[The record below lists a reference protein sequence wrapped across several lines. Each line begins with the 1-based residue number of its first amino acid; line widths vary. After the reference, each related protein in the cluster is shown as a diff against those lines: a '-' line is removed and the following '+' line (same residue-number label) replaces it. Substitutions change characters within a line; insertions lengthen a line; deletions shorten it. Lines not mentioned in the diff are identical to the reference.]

1 MLTFGSE
8 NSEIN
13 KPSRLAPFVLSIKDD
28 PDNRLSIVIALPK
41 NCPAA
46 DEDIADSRL
55 KDILSHSTL
64 VIEDTEQ
71 LYEIAFGSYVIYQCR
86 NESYTS
92 YDPTEVMKGKYLVIF
107 ERSHFLD
114 YYESVIF
121 DKDTGNEKVCRKHYG
136 VYGENHIIDVISN
149 EPPTIRKINT

>member
-1 MLTFGSE
+1 M
-8 NSEIN
+8 
-13 KPSRLAPFVLSIKDD
+13 LSIKDD

-121 DKDTGNEKVCRKHYG
+121 DKDTDNEKVCRKHYG
-136 VYGENHIIDVISN
+136 IYGENHIIDVISN

>member
-13 KPSRLAPFVLSIKDD
+13 KHSRLAPFVLSIKDD

-46 DEDIADSRL
+46 DDISDPRL
-55 KDILSHSTL
+55 KDILSHSTR

-114 YYESVIF
+114 YYESVILTRILAM
-121 DKDTGNEKVCRKHYG
+121 KRSAESITASMVK
-136 VYGENHIIDVISN
+136 ITSLMLS
-149 EPPTIRKINT
+149 PTSRQLSER

>member
-1 MLTFGSE
+1 MLTFRSE

-13 KPSRLAPFVLSIKDD
+13 KHSRLAPFVLSIKDD

-46 DEDIADSRL
+46 DDISDPRL
-55 KDILSHSTL
+55 KDILSHSTR

-121 DKDTGNEKVCRKHYG
+121 DKDTDNEKVCRKHYG
-136 VYGENHIIDVISN
+136 IYGENHIIDVISN

>member
-8 NSEIN
+8 NGEIN
-13 KPSRLAPFVLSIKDD
+13 KHSRLAPFVLSIKDD

-46 DEDIADSRL
+46 DDISDPRL
-55 KDILSHSTL
+55 KDILSHSTR

-121 DKDTGNEKVCRKHYG
+121 DKDTDNEKVCRKHYG
-136 VYGENHIIDVISN
+136 IYGENHIIDVISN

>member
-13 KPSRLAPFVLSIKDD
+13 KHSRLAPFVLSIKDD

-92 YDPTEVMKGKYLVIF
+92 YDPTEVMKGKYLVILNAPIF
-107 ERSHFLD
+107 LTITKALFLTRILAMKRSAESITASMEKITSLMLSPTSRQLSER
-114 YYESVIF
+114 
-121 DKDTGNEKVCRKHYG
+121 
-136 VYGENHIIDVISN
+136 
-149 EPPTIRKINT
+149 

>member
-13 KPSRLAPFVLSIKDD
+13 KHSRLAPFVLSIKDD

-46 DEDIADSRL
+46 DDISDPRL
-55 KDILSHSTL
+55 KDILSHSTR

-92 YDPTEVMKGKYLVIF
+92 YDPTEVMKGKYLVILNAPIF
-107 ERSHFLD
+107 LTITKALFLTRILAMKRSAESITASMVKITSLMLSPTSRQLSER
-114 YYESVIF
+114 
-121 DKDTGNEKVCRKHYG
+121 
-136 VYGENHIIDVISN
+136 
-149 EPPTIRKINT
+149 

>member
-13 KPSRLAPFVLSIKDD
+13 KHSRLAPFALSIKDD

-107 ERSHFLD
+107 ERSHFLG

-136 VYGENHIIDVISN
+136 VYGEKHIIDVISN

>member
-13 KPSRLAPFVLSIKDD
+13 KHSRLAPFVLSIKDD

-46 DEDIADSRL
+46 DDISDPRL
-55 KDILSHSTL
+55 KDILSHSTR

-92 YDPTEVMKGKYLVIF
+92 YDPTEVMKGKYLVILNAPIF
-107 ERSHFLD
+107 LTITKALFSTRILTMKRSAESITASMEKITSLMLSPTSRQLSER
-114 YYESVIF
+114 
-121 DKDTGNEKVCRKHYG
+121 
-136 VYGENHIIDVISN
+136 
-149 EPPTIRKINT
+149 

>member
-13 KPSRLAPFVLSIKDD
+13 KHSRLAPFVLSIKDD

-46 DEDIADSRL
+46 DDISDPRL
-55 KDILSHSTL
+55 KDILSHSTR

-92 YDPTEVMKGKYLVIF
+92 YDPTEVMKGKYLVILNAPIF
-107 ERSHFLD
+107 LTITKALFLTRILAMKRSA
-114 YYESVIF
+114 ESI
-121 DKDTGNEKVCRKHYG
+121 TASMEK
-136 VYGENHIIDVISN
+136 ITSLMLS
-149 EPPTIRKINT
+149 PTSRQLSKR

>member
-13 KPSRLAPFVLSIKDD
+13 KHSRLAPFVLSIKDD

-46 DEDIADSRL
+46 DDISDPRL
-55 KDILSHSTL
+55 KDILSHSTR

-71 LYEIAFGSYVIYQCR
+71 LYEIAFGSYVTYQCR

-92 YDPTEVMKGKYLVIF
+92 YDPTEVMKGKYLVILNAPIF
-107 ERSHFLD
+107 LTITKALFLTRILAMKRSAESITASMVKITSLMLSPTSRQLSER
-114 YYESVIF
+114 
-121 DKDTGNEKVCRKHYG
+121 
-136 VYGENHIIDVISN
+136 
-149 EPPTIRKINT
+149 